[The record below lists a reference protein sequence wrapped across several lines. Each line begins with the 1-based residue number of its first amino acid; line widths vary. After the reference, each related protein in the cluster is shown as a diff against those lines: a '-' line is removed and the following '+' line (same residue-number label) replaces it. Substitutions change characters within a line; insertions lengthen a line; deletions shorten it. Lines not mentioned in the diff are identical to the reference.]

1 MCGIAGFIGA
11 GSPADIKAM
20 TDALTHRGPDG
31 EGHFAD
37 QHLPVFLGSRR
48 LAVVDVP
55 GGTQPMWDTNGDVC
69 VVFNGEIYNHR
80 ALRQQLETLG
90 CRFQTDH
97 SDTEVLIHG
106 YKTWGSGLW
115 PRLNGM
121 FAVAIYERHRKKLTL
136 ARDRFGEKPLFYGAT
151 PTAFVF
157 ASELPALLCHPST
170 RGASASKIGLMK
182 FFAHGFFP
190 GAHTPYKNIAKV
202 LAGHA
207 VTIDATTGSYTTRPY
222 WRFKVGSE
230 SSLEKPVEDLTEE
243 LEALLSRAVSQ
254 RLDADVPLGIFL
266 SGGIDSSAILSFA
279 ADSMPADQLKTFS
292 MGFRETSFDESAF
305 AEEVALH
312 VGSTHHVEICDL
324 DALQST
330 LPDLLTQIG
339 EPLGDSS
346 ILPTTLLA
354 AFARKH
360 VTVALSGD
368 GGDEL
373 FAGYDPFRA
382 LERAK
387 IYRSIVPKPIHN
399 AVAAV
404 AARLPQSDR
413 NMSLDFVLNR
423 GLKGVMCPSSQWNPR
438 WLAPLQPEEISE
450 LFSELISAEEL
461 YSEAIAAWDDVPS
474 PHIVDRSL
482 DFYTRFYLT
491 DGILVKSDRASMMAS
506 LETRAPFL
514 DNDIVDFVQSLPWQ
528 YKLEGD
534 VLGGFTTKW
543 ILKQTLKKRLPS
555 NIIYRRKKGFGIPL
569 SRWLKTWEKPPEAR
583 VPFIDTRKFGDRW
596 DSHVNGQ
603 GDDRLALWGW
613 LSLSHGLM
621 DGLQS

>member
-11 GSPADIKAM
+11 GSSTDIKAM
-20 TDALTHRGPDG
+20 TDALVHRGPDG

-55 GGTQPMWDTNGDVC
+55 GGAQPMWDANGDVC

-80 ALRQQLETLG
+80 ALRQQLEALG

-106 YKTWGSGLW
+106 YKTWGTDLW
-115 PRLNGM
+115 PKLNGM
-121 FAVAIYERHRKKLTL
+121 FTVAIYERHKKELTL

-151 PTAFVF
+151 NTAFVF
-157 ASELPALLCHPST
+157 ASELPALLRHPSI
-170 RGASASKIGLMK
+170 RGASTSKMGLMK

-190 GAHTPYKNIAKV
+190 GEHTPYENIAKV
-202 LAGHA
+202 RAGHT
-207 VTIDATTGSYTTRPY
+207 VTIDATTGSYSTRPY
-222 WRFKVGSE
+222 WRFEINPETSP
-230 SSLEKPVEDLTEE
+230 EKPVEELTEE
-243 LEALLSRAVSQ
+243 LETLLNRAVSL

-266 SGGIDSSAILSFA
+266 SGGVDSSAILSFA
-279 ADSMPADQLKTFS
+279 ADSRPADQLKTFS

-312 VGSTHHVEICDL
+312 IGSTHHLEICDL
-324 DALQST
+324 DALQATVPT
-330 LPDLLTQIG
+330 LLFQIG

-346 ILPTTLLA
+346 ILPTSLLA

-373 FAGYDPFRA
+373 FAGYDPFRV

-387 IYRSIVPKPIHN
+387 IYRKFMPKPLHS

-404 AARLPQSDR
+404 AAHLPQSDR
-413 NMSLDFVLNR
+413 NMSLDFVMNR
-423 GLKGVMCPSSQWNPR
+423 GLKGLMYPPAQWNPR
-438 WLAPLQPEEISE
+438 WLAPLQPEEISD
-450 LFSELISAEEL
+450 LFSETVSADEL
-461 YSEAIAAWDDVPS
+461 YSEAIAAWDAVPS
-474 PHIVDRSL
+474 PHIVDRVL

-506 LETRAPFL
+506 LEVRAPFL
-514 DNDIVDFVQSLPWQ
+514 DNELVDFARRLPWQ

-534 VLGGFTTKW
+534 AIGGFTTKW
-543 ILKQTLKKRLPS
+543 ILKQTLKNRLPS
-555 NIIYRRKKGFGIPL
+555 DIIHRRKKGFGIPL
-569 SRWLKTWEKPPEAR
+569 SRWLKSWKKPSEAS
-583 VPFIDTRKFGDRW
+583 VPFIDSKEMSDRW
-596 DSHVNGQ
+596 AAHVEGRR
-603 GDDRLALWGW
+603 DDRLALWSW
-613 LSLSHGLM
+613 LSLSH
-621 DGLQS
+621 SVKESTPT